1 MGAVA
6 TQHAGIASGINNAV
20 ARTAGLLAVVVLGL
34 VVAATFETTL
44 DSRVTSLHVDPTVKQ
59 AIDRQRARLAGIQ
72 VPPDA
77 DTTARAA
84 VIQAIDTSFVT
95 GFRVAMF
102 VAAGLALAS
111 GLVAGLMVEG
121 TATSAAMHVP
131 EQRLTWKR
139 LTVVDSAD
147 FRRRCG
153 PPRYLHGPSQ
163 PPVHRPA
170 CGHLVCR
177 GDDIPQR
184 CN

>member
-20 ARTAGLLAVVVLGL
+20 ARTAGLLAVAVLGL

-44 DSRVTSLHVDPTVKQ
+44 DSRLTSLHVDPTVKQ

-77 DTTARAA
+77 DTAARAA

-147 FRRRCG
+147 FGRR
-153 PPRYLHGPSQ
+153 
-163 PPVHRPA
+163 
-170 CGHLVCR
+170 
-177 GDDIPQR
+177 
-184 CN
+184 